1 MKPIYVTKTPNLY
14 RIQFEYHPKL
24 VEVIK
29 MIPSKPRYDGTDRA
43 WLVSINDANE
53 LATVLFSAFCG
64 AILSN
69 AIEHKRCFFGDQPGL
84 GKTLQAIC
92 AVVKAHKERLYT
104 VNLFLYL

>member
-43 WLVSINDANE
+43 WLVSINDARYPVGRDANWYVRAFRSG
-53 LATVLFSAFCG
+53 LFRCVIVL
-64 AILSN
+64 LSRN
-69 AIEHKRCFFGDQPGL
+69 
-84 GKTLQAIC
+84 
-92 AVVKAHKERLYT
+92 VRL
-104 VNLFLYL
+104 LKI